1 MSSLKVGF
9 AKVEVNPQFG
19 TPIAGYY
26 QKRLMDGV
34 LDPLY
39 VIAVAFQNE
48 ENRAVLLSIDNVG
61 ITKPEMDVLR
71 SAVAERIGT
80 AVDAVY
86 AECTH
91 SHTAPEVRLGSVLSG
106 TYTPEEVKKTDN
118 YFDWLV
124 AKAGDAAMLAFQD
137 LSPAKMSY
145 TRGIADKVSFIRRFR
160 MPDGSVLTNPREQYP
175 QTVGPAG
182 EADETVQLLIIKR
195 ENAPEIGVVNFQVH
209 PDVIGGCAVSSD
221 YPHFVRQTYEK
232 LIDNSRCIYLN
243 GTCGDTN
250 HADWSIW
257 NTDKCFRGYDRARYM
272 GRKIAMAAVANYE
285 LAEPISGDKIAFGHK
300 AITVKMNKGTEAEL
314 PLAKELSDYYD
325 IHGLEYSTAYVQK
338 TMGIKDMVPAKT
350 LLRRYLRIHSLKD
363 APDQRELYVSAL
375 IVGDVAFAG
384 IPGEPFTEVGRII
397 KNGSKY
403 ALTMP
408 SCLANGCE
416 GYYPTQAAFDE
427 GGYEAETAKYVA
439 GTAEQLA
446 AASVE
451 LINSL

>member
-39 VIAVAFQNE
+39 VIAVAFENQ

-61 ITKPEMDVLR
+61 IVKTEMDKLR
-71 SAVAERIGT
+71 AAVAERIGT
-80 AVDAVY
+80 VMDAVY

-91 SHTAPEVRLGSVLSG
+91 SHTAPEVRIGSVLG
-106 TYTPEEVKKTDN
+106 GAYTEDEVKKCSD
-118 YFDWLV
+118 YFAWLI
-124 AKAGDAAMLAFQD
+124 AKACDAASLAFQD
-137 LSPAKMSY
+137 LAPAKLSY

-160 MPDGSVLTNPREQYP
+160 MPDGSVLTNPRELYTE
-175 QTVGPAG
+175 TVGPAG
-182 EADETVQLLIIKR
+182 EADETVQLLIVKR
-195 ENAPEIGVVNFQVH
+195 ENAPEIGIVNFQVH
-209 PDVIGGCAVSSD
+209 PDVIGGCKISAD
-221 YPHFVRQTYEK
+221 YPQFVRQSYEK
-232 LIDNSRCIYLN
+232 LIDNSRCVYLN

-285 LAEPISGDKIAFGHK
+285 LAEPLNCDKIAFGNK
-300 AITVKMNKGTEAEL
+300 AVMVKINKGTEEDL
-314 PLAKELSDYYD
+314 PLAAELTAYYNA
-325 IHGLEYSTAYVQK
+325 HGLEEATAYVQEK
-338 TMGIKDMVPAKT
+338 MGIANMVPAKT
-350 LLRRYLRIHSLKD
+350 LLRRYLRIDSLKD
-363 APDQRELYVSAL
+363 APDERELFVTAL
-375 IVGDVAFAG
+375 AIGDMVFAG
-384 IPGEPFTEVGRII
+384 IPGEPFTEVGRSI
-397 KNGSKY
+397 KNQSKFE
-403 ALTMP
+403 LTMP

-439 GTAEQLA
+439 GTAEKLIE
-446 AASVE
+446 ASVA

>member
-26 QKRLMDGV
+26 QKRLVDGV
-34 LDPLY
+34 LDSLY
-39 VIAVAFQNE
+39 VIAVAFENA

-61 ITKPEMDVLR
+61 ITKQEMDMLR
-71 SAVAERIGT
+71 GAVAKRIGT
-80 AVDAVY
+80 AIEAVY

-91 SHTAPEVRLGSVLSG
+91 SHTAPEVREASVLNG
-106 TYTPEEVKKTDN
+106 NYTAEENKKIDD
-118 YFDWLV
+118 YFAWLIE
-124 AKAGDAAMLAFQD
+124 KSCDAASLAFQD
-137 LSPAKMSY
+137 LAPAKMSY
-145 TRGIADKVSFIRRFR
+145 TRGIADKISFIRRFR
-160 MPDGSVLTNPREQYP
+160 MPDGSVVTNPRELYP
-175 QTVGPAG
+175 LTVGPAG

-195 ENAPEIGVVNFQVH
+195 ENAPEIGIINFQVH
-209 PDVIGGCAVSSD
+209 PDVIGGCAISSD
-221 YPHFVRQTYEK
+221 YPHFVRETYEK
-232 LIDNSRCIYLN
+232 IIDNSRCVYLN
-243 GTCGDTN
+243 GACGDSN

-257 NTDKCFRGYDRARYM
+257 NTDKCFRGYERARYM
-272 GRKIAMAAVANYE
+272 GRKIAMAAIANYE
-285 LAEPISGDKIAFGHK
+285 LAEPVTGDRIAFGQK
-300 AITVKMNKGTEAEL
+300 AVTVKMNKGTEEEL
-314 PLAKELSDYYD
+314 PLAKALTEYYNV
-325 IHGLEYSTAYVQK
+325 HGLEDSTTYVQE

-350 LLRRYLRIHSLKD
+350 LLRRYLRIHSLRNE
-363 APDQRELYVSAL
+363 PDQRDLYVSAL

-408 SCLANGCE
+408 SNLANGCE

-439 GTAEQLA
+439 GTAEKLA
-446 AASVE
+446 AAAVE

>member
-9 AKVEVNPQFG
+9 AKVEVNPLFG

-34 LDPLY
+34 LDSLY
-39 VIAVAFQNE
+39 VIAVAF
-48 ENRAVLLSIDNVG
+48 ENAETRAVLLSIDNVG
-61 ITKPEMDVLR
+61 ITKTEMDVLR
-71 SAVAERIGT
+71 GAVAERIGT
-80 AVDAVY
+80 SVDAVY

-91 SHTAPEVRLGSVLSG
+91 SHTAPEVRASG
-106 TYTPEEVKKTDN
+106 ILNGNYTEDEHKKIID
-118 YFDWLV
+118 YFAWLV
-124 AKAGDAAMLAFQD
+124 TKACDAASLAFQD
-137 LSPAKMSY
+137 LAPAKMSV
-145 TRGIADKVSFIRRFR
+145 TRGTADKVSFIRRFR
-160 MPDGSVLTNPREQYP
+160 MPDGSVVTNPRELYP
-175 QTVGPAG
+175 ETVGPAG

-195 ENAPEIGVVNFQVH
+195 ENAPEIGIVNFQVH
-209 PDVIGGCAVSSD
+209 PDVIGGCAVSAD

-232 LIDNSRCIYLN
+232 LIENSRCIYLN

-285 LAEPISGDKIAFGHK
+285 LAEPLSGDKIAFGHK
-300 AITVKMNKGTEAEL
+300 AITVRHNKGTEADL
-314 PLAKELSDYYD
+314 PLAKELTEYYD
-325 IHGLEYSTAYVQK
+325 AHGLEEATAYVQK

-350 LLRRYLRIHSLKD
+350 LLRRYLRINSLKD
-363 APDQRELYVSAL
+363 APNERELYVTAL

-439 GTAEQLA
+439 GTAEKLA

>member
-26 QKRLMDGV
+26 QMRRMDGV
-34 LDPLY
+34 LDPIY
-39 VIAVAFQNE
+39 VIAVAF
-48 ENRAVLLSIDNVG
+48 ENQDSRAVLLSIDNVG
-61 ITKPEMDVLR
+61 IVKTEMDILR
-71 SAVAERIGT
+71 AAVAERIGT
-80 AVDAVY
+80 VTDAVY

-91 SHTAPEVRLGSVLSG
+91 SHTAPEVRLGSVLAGAYSD
-106 TYTPEEVKKTDN
+106 EDIKKCND
-118 YFDWLV
+118 YFAWLV
-124 AKAGDAAMLAFQD
+124 GKACDAASLAFQD
-137 LSPAKMSY
+137 LAPAKLSV

-160 MPDGSVLTNPREQYP
+160 MPDGSVLTNPRELYSE
-175 QTVGPAG
+175 TIGPAG

-195 ENAPEIGVVNFQVH
+195 ENAPEIGIVNFQVH
-209 PDVIGGCAVSSD
+209 PDVIGGCKISSD
-221 YPHFVRQTYEK
+221 YPHFVRQTYET
-232 LIDNSRCIYLN
+232 LIENSRCVYLN

-285 LAEPISGDKIAFGHK
+285 LAEPLNGDRITFGSK
-300 AITVKMNKGTEAEL
+300 VVTVKINKGTEEEL
-314 PLAKELSDYYD
+314 PLARELTEYYN
-325 IHGLEYSTAYVQK
+325 IHGLEESTAYVQEK
-338 TMGIKDMVPAKT
+338 MGIADMVPAKT
-350 LLRRYLRIHSLKD
+350 LLRRYLRIDSLKN
-363 APDQRELYVSAL
+363 APDERDLYVTAL

-384 IPGEPFTEVGRII
+384 IPGEPFTEVGRSI
-397 KNGSKY
+397 KNQSKFT
-403 ALTMP
+403 LTIP

-427 GGYEAETAKYVA
+427 GGYEAETAKYAA
-439 GTAEQLA
+439 GTAEKLIE
-446 AASVE
+446 ASVE

>member
-39 VIAVAFQNE
+39 VIAVAF
-48 ENRAVLLSIDNVG
+48 ENAQTRAVLLSIDNVG
-61 ITKPEMDVLR
+61 ITKPEMDILR
-71 SAVAERIGT
+71 GAVAERIDT

-91 SHTAPEVRLGSVLSG
+91 SHTAPEVRLGSILSG
-106 TYTPEEVKKTDN
+106 AYTDDEVKITN
-118 YFDWLV
+118 TYFAWLV
-124 AKAGDAAMLAFQD
+124 AKACDAASLAFQD
-137 LSPAKMSY
+137 LAPAKMSV
-145 TRGIADKVSFIRRFR
+145 TRGTADKVSFIRRFR
-160 MPDGSVLTNPREQYP
+160 MPDGSVVTNPRELYP
-175 QTVGPAG
+175 ETIGPAG

-195 ENAPEIGVVNFQVH
+195 ENAPEIGIVNFQVH
-209 PDVIGGCAVSSD
+209 PDVIGGCKISAD
-221 YPHFVRQTYEK
+221 YPQFVRQTYEK
-232 LIDNSRCIYLN
+232 LIDNSHCVYLN
-243 GTCGDTN
+243 GTCGDSN

-285 LAEPISGDKIAFGHK
+285 LAEPLNGDKIAFGHK
-300 AITVKMNKGTEAEL
+300 AVTVKMNKGAEADL
-314 PLAKELSDYYD
+314 PLAKELTKYYNA
-325 IHGLEYSTAYVQK
+325 HGLEEATAYVQEK
-338 TMGIKDMVPAKT
+338 MGIKDMVPAKT
-350 LLRRYLRIHSLKD
+350 ILRRYLRIDSLKD
-363 APDQRELYVSAL
+363 APEERELYVTAL

-397 KNGSKY
+397 KNGSKFP
-403 ALTMP
+403 LTMP

-439 GTAEQLA
+439 GTAEKLA